1 MRATT
6 GSRKEVPA
14 AVGRSG
20 VFYADTQG
28 NRVIEVPGSSG
39 TQFGIA
45 MTAGQAYTI
54 AGCYTGQ
61 IGLSGKLSGPAT
73 SALLAAVKGSTG

>member
-1 MRATT
+1 M
-6 GSRKEVPA
+6 
-14 AVGRSG
+14 
-20 VFYADTQG
+20 
-28 NRVIEVPGSSG
+28 IEVPGSSG

-61 IGLSGKLSGPAT
+61 IGLSGKQSGPAT